1 MSKKDA
7 AYTAKLKHANP
18 IDLMFGGNDDE
29 STKPEN
35 NSTNTIPIQEIK
47 LPPTQPRLYFD
58 PKKLEELA
66 LSIKELGILE
76 PLLVRPRPDR
86 GYELIAGE
94 RRFKAA
100 LMAGLEAVPVVI
112 KEMDDNTVKQVQLI
126 ENLQR
131 EDLNA
136 YEETIGIL
144 ELLALRLFKTPD
156 EVISLLNR
164 MAKANRK
171 PADNVI
177 RPTEK
182 QVRNNDDD
190 VLHPANVS
198 IADNVIRPTEKQG
211 SNKEGDVIHPANAS
225 IADNV
230 IRPTE
235 KQGSNNSDDVLHPD
249 NASIAN
255 NVIRPTEKQ
264 GGNNSDDVLHPDNVS
279 IADNVIRP
287 EEKEVVE
294 SIFASLGRL
303 SAESFRTNRLPL
315 LNLPEDIKEALQNGS
330 IEYTKARAI
339 AKLKDDAKRAALL
352 QTAINENLSLTEI
365 QQRIRNILQQEKADT
380 TPSLK
385 TQYKELSKQL
395 GSSKV
400 WDNPKKKKALEKL
413 LNQIKILLDEEQV
426 TLDS

>member
-29 STKPEN
+29 PTTPSNK
-35 NSTNTIPIQEIK
+35 STNTIPIQQIK
-47 LPPTQPRLYFD
+47 LAPTQPRRYFD
-58 PKKLEELA
+58 PKKLEELS

-76 PLLVRPRPDR
+76 PLIVRPLTN
-86 GYELIAGE
+86 GNYELIAGE

-100 LMAGLEAVPVVI
+100 LLAGLEEVPVVI
-112 KEMDDNTVKQVQLI
+112 KEMDDDTVKQVQLI

-144 ELLALRLFKTPD
+144 ELLALRLNSTQD

-164 MAKANRK
+164 MSKANRK
-171 PADNVI
+171 QADNVRSHEEKKESKTLDDVIHPSDDKKADNVI
-177 RPTEK
+177 RHE
-182 QVRNNDDD
+182 VHD
-190 VLHPANVS
+190 
-198 IADNVIRPTEKQG
+198 
-211 SNKEGDVIHPANAS
+211 
-225 IADNV
+225 
-230 IRPTE
+230 
-235 KQGSNNSDDVLHPD
+235 
-249 NASIAN
+249 
-255 NVIRPTEKQ
+255 
-264 GGNNSDDVLHPDNVS
+264 
-279 IADNVIRP
+279 
-287 EEKEVVE
+287 VVE
-294 SIFASLGRL
+294 GIFASLGRL

-315 LNLPEDIKEALQNGS
+315 LNLPEDIKEALQKGS

-339 AKLKDDAKRAALL
+339 AKVKEDVKRAPLL
-352 QTAINENLSLTEI
+352 LAAIKKNLSLTEI
-365 QQRIRNILQQEKADT
+365 RLLIRDIFAQEKADT

-385 TQYKELSKQL
+385 QAYKELSKQL

-413 LNQIKILLDEEQV
+413 LNQIKVLLDEEQAI
-426 TLDS
+426 TKT

>member
-18 IDLMFGGNDDE
+18 IDLMFGGSEDE
-29 STKPEN
+29 PTTPSHK
-35 NSTNTIPIQEIK
+35 STNTILIQEIK
-47 LPPTQPRLYFD
+47 LPPTQPRRYFD
-58 PKKLEELA
+58 PKKLEELS

-76 PLLVRPRPDR
+76 PLIVRPQPD
-86 GYELIAGE
+86 GSYELIAGE

-100 LMAGLEAVPVVI
+100 LMAGLEEVPVVI
-112 KEMDDNTVKQVQLI
+112 KEMDDDTVKQVQLI

-144 ELLALRLFKTPD
+144 ELLALRLNSTQD

-164 MAKANRK
+164 MSKANRQQ
-171 PADNVI
+171 ADNVI
-177 RPTEK
+177 RQKENKESETL
-182 QVRNNDDD
+182 DD
-190 VLHPANVS
+190 VIHPS
-198 IADNVIRPTEKQG
+198 DDKKADNVIRHE
-211 SNKEGDVIHPANAS
+211 E
-225 IADNV
+225 NV
-230 IRPTE
+230 
-235 KQGSNNSDDVLHPD
+235 
-249 NASIAN
+249 
-255 NVIRPTEKQ
+255 
-264 GGNNSDDVLHPDNVS
+264 
-279 IADNVIRP
+279 
-287 EEKEVVE
+287 VVE
-294 SIFASLGRL
+294 GIFASLGRL

-315 LNLPEDIKEALQNGS
+315 LNLPEDIKEALQKGS

-339 AKLKDDAKRAALL
+339 AKVKEDVKRAPLL
-352 QTAINENLSLTEI
+352 LAAIKENLSLTEI
-365 QQRIRNILQQEKADT
+365 QQRIRDIFAQEKADT

-413 LNQIKILLDEEQV
+413 LNQIKVLLDEEQAI
-426 TLDS
+426 TKT

>member
-18 IDLMFGGNDDE
+18 IDLMFGGSEDE
-29 STKPEN
+29 PATPSNK
-35 NSTNTIPIQEIK
+35 STNTIPIQEIK
-47 LPPTQPRLYFD
+47 LPPTQPRRYFD
-58 PKKLEELA
+58 PKKLEELS

-76 PLLVRPRPDR
+76 PLIVRSQPD
-86 GYELIAGE
+86 GSYELIAGE

-100 LMAGLEAVPVVI
+100 IMAGLEFVPVVI
-112 KEMDDNTVKQVQLI
+112 KEMDDDTVKQVQLI

-144 ELLALRLFKTPD
+144 ELLALRLNSTQD

-164 MAKANRK
+164 MEKANRK
-171 PADNVI
+171 QADNVI
-177 RPTEK
+177 RQKEK
-182 QVRNNDDD
+182 KEIFTLDD
-190 VLHPANVS
+190 VIHPS
-198 IADNVIRPTEKQG
+198 DDKKADNVIRQQEK
-211 SNKEGDVIHPANAS
+211 KEGEN
-225 IADNV
+225 ADNV
-230 IRPTE
+230 IRQNRN
-235 KQGSNNSDDVLHPD
+235 K
-249 NASIAN
+249 
-255 NVIRPTEKQ
+255 K
-264 GGNNSDDVLHPDNVS
+264 
-279 IADNVIRP
+279 ADNLIAREDIAIIEGVFSS
-287 EEKEVVE
+287 V
-294 SIFASLGRL
+294 GRL

-315 LNLPEDIKEALQNGS
+315 LNLPEDIKEALQKGS

-339 AKLKDDAKRAALL
+339 AKVKEDVKRAPLL
-352 QTAINENLSLTEI
+352 QAAIKENLSLTEI
-365 QQRIRNILQQEKADT
+365 QQRIGDIFAQEKADT

-413 LNQIKILLDEEQV
+413 LNQIKVLLDEEQAM
-426 TLDS
+426 TKT

>member
-18 IDLMFGGNDDE
+18 IDLMFGGSEDE
-29 STKPEN
+29 PATPSNK
-35 NSTNTIPIQEIK
+35 STNTILIQEIK
-47 LPPTQPRLYFD
+47 LPPTQPRRYFD
-58 PKKLEELA
+58 PKKLEELS

-76 PLLVRPRPDR
+76 PLIVRPRPD
-86 GYELIAGE
+86 GSYELIAGE

-100 LMAGLEAVPVVI
+100 IMAGLEEVPVVI
-112 KEMDDNTVKQVQLI
+112 KEMDDDTVKQVQLI

-144 ELLALRLFKTPD
+144 ELLALRLNSTQD

-164 MAKANRK
+164 MSKANRK
-171 PADNVI
+171 QADNVI
-177 RPTEK
+177 RHEE
-182 QVRNNDDD
+182 
-190 VLHPANVS
+190 NV
-198 IADNVIRPTEKQG
+198 
-211 SNKEGDVIHPANAS
+211 
-225 IADNV
+225 
-230 IRPTE
+230 
-235 KQGSNNSDDVLHPD
+235 
-249 NASIAN
+249 
-255 NVIRPTEKQ
+255 
-264 GGNNSDDVLHPDNVS
+264 
-279 IADNVIRP
+279 
-287 EEKEVVE
+287 VVE
-294 SIFASLGRL
+294 GIFASLGRL

-315 LNLPEDIKEALQNGS
+315 LNLPEDIKEALQKGS

-339 AKLKDDAKRAALL
+339 AKVKEDVKRTPLL
-352 QTAINENLSLTEI
+352 QAAIKENLSLTEI
-365 QQRIRNILQQEKADT
+365 QLLIRDIFAQEKADT

-413 LNQIKILLDEEQV
+413 LNQIKVLLDEEQAI
-426 TLDS
+426 TKT

>member
-18 IDLMFGGNDDE
+18 IDLMFGGSEDE
-29 STKPEN
+29 PATPSNK
-35 NSTNTIPIQEIK
+35 STNTIPIQEIK
-47 LPPTQPRLYFD
+47 LPPTQPRRYFD
-58 PKKLEELA
+58 PKKLEELS

-76 PLLVRPRPDR
+76 PLIVRPRPD
-86 GYELIAGE
+86 GSYELIAGE

-100 LMAGLEAVPVVI
+100 IMAGLEFVPVVI
-112 KEMDDNTVKQVQLI
+112 KEMDDDTVKQVQLI

-144 ELLALRLFKTPD
+144 ELLALRLNSTQD

-164 MAKANRK
+164 MSKANRK
-171 PADNVI
+171 QADNVI
-177 RPTEK
+177 RHEE
-182 QVRNNDDD
+182 
-190 VLHPANVS
+190 NV
-198 IADNVIRPTEKQG
+198 
-211 SNKEGDVIHPANAS
+211 
-225 IADNV
+225 
-230 IRPTE
+230 
-235 KQGSNNSDDVLHPD
+235 
-249 NASIAN
+249 
-255 NVIRPTEKQ
+255 
-264 GGNNSDDVLHPDNVS
+264 
-279 IADNVIRP
+279 
-287 EEKEVVE
+287 VVE
-294 SIFASLGRL
+294 GIFASLGRL

-315 LNLPEDIKEALQNGS
+315 LNLPEDIKEALQKGS

-339 AKLKDDAKRAALL
+339 AKVKEDVKRTPLL
-352 QTAINENLSLTEI
+352 QAAIKENLSLTEI
-365 QQRIRNILQQEKADT
+365 QLLIRDIFAQEKADT

-413 LNQIKILLDEEQV
+413 LNQIKVLLDEEQAI
-426 TLDS
+426 TKT